1 MSISRRT
8 LLAALPATLTALGLA
23 RGAYAMQVGNILVEP
38 LLDGPFP
45 LTLDM
50 IPDAKNEDGQKLL
63 TAAGKPAE
71 GPDTIPVNG
80 FVIRRGTG
88 ITLIDSGAGG
98 LFGPDLGKL
107 PGRLD
112 SMGIEASKVGMV
124 VLTHLHPDH
133 AGGVLLPD
141 GKPRFPNA
149 TLAMQADEAAFWSS
163 NENMSK
169 AGEEGAPFFNGARAA
184 LAAYKGRW
192 RMLYGQAAISPGLTA
207 MPLPGHTPGHQGI
220 MIADGKD
227 SLLVWGDII
236 HSAALQLARPEWS
249 VVFDTDQ
256 AMAAA
261 TRKRVLDMVVT
272 DKVRV
277 AGSHMAMQ
285 GRIEKRGTGY
295 AMVA

>member
-8 LLAALPATLTALGLA
+8 LLATLPATLAALALA
-23 RGAYAMQVGNILVEP
+23 RGAHAMQVGSLVVEP

-45 LTLDM
+45 LTLDL
-50 IPDAKNEDGQKLL
+50 IPDGNNEDGQKLL
-63 TAAGKPAE
+63 AAAGKPAA

-80 FVIRRGTG
+80 FLIRRGTG
-88 ITLIDSGAGG
+88 ITLIDAGAGG
-98 LFGPDLGKL
+98 AFGPELGKL

-112 SMGIEASKVGMV
+112 AMGIEASKVGMV

-133 AGGVLLPD
+133 SGGVLLPD
-141 GKPRFPNA
+141 GKARFPNA

-169 AGEEGAPFFNGARAA
+169 AGEAAAPFFNGARAA

-192 RMLYGQAAISPGLTA
+192 RMLYGQTPISPGLTA
-207 MPLPGHTPGHQGI
+207 MPMPGHTPGHQGI
-220 MIADGKD
+220 MVADGKD
-227 SLLVWGDII
+227 SLLVWGDVV
-236 HSAALQLARPEWS
+236 HSAALQLPRPEWS
-249 VVFDTDQ
+249 VVFDTDG
-256 AMAAA
+256 AAAAA
-261 TRKRVLDMVVT
+261 TRKRVLDMVVA